1 MQTFNSDI
9 VSNNNWGTISQERDI
24 KNNNFKMPFI
34 NVMKNSFDKNILRV
48 RSNINEIQT
57 RRKNI
62 EDKLSYRK
70 IENEIKEYR
79 DISKRGLYK
88 KSKSVK

>member
-9 VSNNNWGTISQERDI
+9 VNDHNWGISQEKDI
-24 KNNNFKMPFI
+24 QNNIKMPYI
-34 NVMKNSFDKNILRV
+34 NVSKNHFDKNILRV
-48 RSNINEIQT
+48 RSNINEIYT
-57 RRKNI
+57 RRKNMV
-62 EDKLSYRK
+62 DKLSYRK

-79 DISKRGLYK
+79 DMSKRGLYK